1 MRLALGVLV
10 LMTSGAGVAAPVEPR
25 PQPADYPA
33 HAAAA
38 NAAIGAEFHGHTARS
53 GDRTILVEDY
63 IVIEVGVFP
72 RARELA
78 VRHSH
83 FDLRIN
89 GKQVLLAQAPQ
100 MVAAS
105 LKYPD
110 WERRPEINVQA
121 GDGERA
127 VILGRRQPVERF
139 PGDRR
144 PTQDRLPSPP
154 QAPEPGNR
162 PSQDRTPAVADHE
175 LIVEAALPEQS
186 LTAAAAGYL
195 YFPRRGDFKSI
206 RSLELRYEGPGSKA
220 VLKLR

>member
-1 MRLALGVLV
+1 VKARLGTLV
-10 LMTSGAGVAAPVEPR
+10 WLAAGAGVAAPIEPR
-25 PQPADYPA
+25 QQPADYPV

-38 NAAIGAEFHGHTARS
+38 NASIGAEFLGHTARV

-72 RARELA
+72 RAKDLVA
-78 VRHSH
+78 RHAH

-89 GKQVLLAQAPQ
+89 GKQVLLAQTPQ

-144 PTQDRLPSPP
+144 PTQDRLPPP
-154 QAPEPGNR
+154 PKSPEPGGR
-162 PSQDRTPAVADHE
+162 PGQEAPAVPDHE

-186 LTAAAAGYL
+186 LTVAAAGYL

-206 RSLELRYEGPGSKA
+206 RSLELRYEGPAGTA